1 MMPVQGFNSSD
12 VCAENVRMGEEDVE
26 KQSRWRSVDTFFCM
40 RNLRKKASEALQR
53 FL

>member
-1 MMPVQGFNSSD
+1 